1 MKLLLFFHLLT
12 FQLVAS
18 FGGVTSNRQRVFVST
33 PVSKHPKRSVGD
45 CMTSPAILL
54 RPEMS
59 VDEATAIILSN
70 GFSGAPVVDSSQQLI
85 GVVSAF
91 DFLEMEAFEGE

>member
-1 MKLLLFFHLLT
+1 
-12 FQLVAS
+12 
-18 FGGVTSNRQRVFVST
+18 
-33 PVSKHPKRSVGD
+33 
-45 CMTSPAILL
+45 MTSPAILL